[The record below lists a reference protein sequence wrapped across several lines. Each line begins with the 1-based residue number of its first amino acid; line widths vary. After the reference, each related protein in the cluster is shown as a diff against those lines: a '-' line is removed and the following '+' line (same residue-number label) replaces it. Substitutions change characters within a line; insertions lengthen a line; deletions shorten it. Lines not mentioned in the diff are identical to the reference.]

1 MDRAGKKA
9 CPVFNPR
16 FFFRQWIYVS
26 LNASGGG
33 KKPSTGRMVILFSC
47 PAEGENP
54 FQAGIE
60 KSRLSVP
67 RSLSVR
73 RRKAIEISEFIGFFR
88 LAGQLK
94 MYH

>member
-1 MDRAGKKA
+1 
-9 CPVFNPR
+9 
-16 FFFRQWIYVS
+16 
-26 LNASGGG
+26 
-33 KKPSTGRMVILFSC
+33 MVILFSC

-60 KSRLSVP
+60 KSRLFVLHF
-67 RSLSVR
+67 LSAR